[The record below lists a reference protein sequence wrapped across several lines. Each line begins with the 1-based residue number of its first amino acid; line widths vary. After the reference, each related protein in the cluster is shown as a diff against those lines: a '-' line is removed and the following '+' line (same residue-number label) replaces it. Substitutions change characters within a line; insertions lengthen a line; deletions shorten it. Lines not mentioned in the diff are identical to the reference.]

1 MLVLAYRWHH
11 DFLSLFRL
19 FVILGFVVVPG
30 RLAWSQLA
38 HESQSHSPIQ
48 GSAASEADRV
58 HIDAE
63 RRLEKQT
70 KPLTV
75 NVDLVLVPV
84 TVTDAMHRPVS
95 NLKKEDFTIYENS
108 VQQQISHFCSEDG
121 PISVGL
127 ILDFSKSMTN
137 KVQTERAAVEEFFR
151 NANPEDE
158 YSVVTISSKP
168 QLIATSTKSVETI
181 ENALGQ
187 ITPGGGTALLD
198 AIYLGA
204 NQMRHAAPSR
214 HALLIVS
221 DGGENNS
228 RYHLREIKAMIRES
242 DIQVYAIGLFDSA
255 LFKTYEEYMGRKWLG
270 EITDATGGRTLP
282 IDNLSMLPQA
292 AATISWELRNQYVL
306 GYTPADATARP
317 GRRRIKVLL
326 TSHLGVGFLR
336 PYYRREYSVP

>member
-1 MLVLAYRWHH
+1 MLVFAYCWHH
-11 DFLSLFRL
+11 SLSLLRL
-19 FVILGFVVVPG
+19 FLVLGFVVVPS
-30 RLAWSQLA
+30 RPAWSQSTD
-38 HESQSHSPIQ
+38 EPQSRSPVQ
-48 GSAASEADRV
+48 DSPASEADRI
-58 HIDAE
+58 HIDGVP
-63 RRLEKQT
+63 RLESHT

-75 NVDLVLVPV
+75 NVDLVQVPV
-84 TVTDAMHRPVS
+84 TVTDAMNHPVT
-95 NLKKEDFTIYENS
+95 NLKKEDFSIYENG
-108 VQQQISHFCSEDG
+108 VQQRISHFSSEDG

-151 NANPEDE
+151 NANPEDD
-158 YSVVTISSKP
+158 YFVVTVSAKP
-168 QLIATSTKSVETI
+168 QLIATSSKSVQTI
-181 ENALGQ
+181 ESALGQ
-187 ITPGGGTALLD
+187 IGPHGGTALLD

-204 NQMRHAAPSR
+204 NQMRHSAYSR
-214 HALLIVS
+214 HALVIIS
-221 DGGENNS
+221 DGGENHS

-242 DIQVYAIGLFDSA
+242 DIQIYAIGLFDTA

-282 IDNLSMLPQA
+282 IDNLSMLPEA

-306 GYTPADATARP
+306 GYEPANATSRP

-326 TSHLGVGFLR
+326 TARSKVPSLR

>member
-1 MLVLAYRWHH
+1 MLVLAYCWHH
-11 DFLSLFRL
+11 SLSLLRL
-19 FVILGFVVVPG
+19 SLILGLVVVPS
-30 RLAWSQLA
+30 RLAR
-38 HESQSHSPIQ
+38 SQSTDGSQNRSPIQ
-48 GSAASEADRV
+48 RPAPSEADRI

-63 RRLEKQT
+63 PRLENDT

-75 NVDLVLVPV
+75 NVDLVEVPV
-84 TVTDAMHRPVS
+84 TVTDAMNHPVT
-95 NLKKEDFTIYENS
+95 NLKKEDFAIYENG
-108 VQQQISHFCSEDG
+108 VQQQISHFSSEDG

-127 ILDFSKSMTN
+127 ILDFSKSMSN

-151 NANPEDE
+151 NANPEDD
-158 YSVVTISSKP
+158 YFVVTVSTKP
-168 QLIATSTKSVETI
+168 QLVATSAKSVQTI
-181 ENALGQ
+181 ESALGQ
-187 ITPGGGTALLD
+187 ITPDGGTALLD

-204 NQMRHAAPSR
+204 DQMRHATHSR
-214 HALLIVS
+214 HALVIIS

-242 DIQVYAIGLFDSA
+242 DIQVYAIGLFDTA

-270 EITDATGGRTLP
+270 EITDPTGGRTLP
-282 IDNLSMLPQA
+282 IDNLSTLPEA

-306 GYTPADATARP
+306 GYRPAEATARA

-326 TSHLGVGFLR
+326 TSHLRVPFLR